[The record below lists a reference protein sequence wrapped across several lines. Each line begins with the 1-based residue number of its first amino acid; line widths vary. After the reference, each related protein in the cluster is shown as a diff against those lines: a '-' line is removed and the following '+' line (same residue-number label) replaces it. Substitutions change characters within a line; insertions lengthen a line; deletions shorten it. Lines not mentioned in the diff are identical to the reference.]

1 MKVMSTINYRLIFDG
16 LSSDADLKRLLLY
29 FRKDLGLSAHEI
41 KGLLASAPHVLHDF
55 NSQHAAELSKATLA
69 KMHCLSHL
77 ELVITYPV
85 LNFAILQKHDR
96 IIKKELSK
104 VLRCR
109 TNLQLLFIQIEPASS
124 AIDLPPIMGI
134 FEDQLAQHF
143 RESDTVIGIDD
154 TRILI
159 LGFAMD
165 KAGVGMLQNKAYRV
179 VRHLLGEEIVIRSGY
194 SIYPEDAQTIE
205 KLLYLASI
213 TGKDTIS
220 GPSLKI
226 SRQQLASSLSS
237 ELPEQKD
244 NQTPLQL
251 CFTKARGKIFKRL
264 LNMDSTALCLGLG
277 QIPEAQQKEFL
288 YRLPFDFPLR
298 PVLEEYISDRSDLIS
313 DPRAESHFNAII
325 NQMELKE
332 GIANRDEL
340 QDKLLFRLSQ
350 IGDLPTL
357 PSIAMEI
364 FSIASDP
371 DSAGT
376 ELVDIIRQ
384 DPALTSKIL
393 KTVNSAFY
401 GNPQT
406 ISSVKQA
413 VVLLGH
419 EEIIDLAFGLAVA
432 KVFEIEPVQGII
444 NPTFLWH
451 HAVCTALIAQHL
463 CRDIPQYKNISV
475 FTAGLLH
482 DIGKIFLM
490 EKFADIYRQTYADTT
505 KYNMP
510 LFELEEDYLG
520 MNHAII
526 GKHLS
531 SNWNLP
537 EYLVQAISHHHQPTN
552 AAATDHSGLAAIIG
566 LANHLYYKALRA
578 DQNFAEFSGHDDW
591 LTVGHWIFLTQLFE
605 DMGQDKLDEMASDAI
620 SIIKENRDYLN
631 INNKE
636 KV

>member
-1 MKVMSTINYRLIFDG
+1 MSTINFRLIFDG
-16 LSSDADLKRLLLY
+16 LSSNADLKKLLLY
-29 FRKDLGLSAHEI
+29 FQKDLGLPSNEI
-41 KGLLASAPHVLHDF
+41 KSILASSPHVLHDF
-55 NSQHAAELSKATLA
+55 TSQHAAELSKATLA

-77 ELVITYPV
+77 ELVITYPF

-109 TNLQLLFIQIEPASS
+109 TNLQLLFIQIEPGSS
-124 AIDLPPIMGI
+124 AVNLPPIMGI

-179 VRHLLGEEIVIRSGY
+179 IKYLLGDEVVIHSGY

-213 TGKDTIS
+213 PGKDVIAGQSLNNTSQKFTPSFSIEIS
-220 GPSLKI
+220 
-226 SRQQLASSLSS
+226 
-237 ELPEQKD
+237 EQKN

-264 LNMDSTALCLGLG
+264 LNMDSNALCLGLG
-277 QIPEAQQKEFL
+277 QIPETQQRKFL

-298 PVLEEYISDRSDLIS
+298 PVLEEYISDRADLIS
-313 DPRAESHFNAII
+313 DPQAESHFNAII
-325 NQMELKE
+325 NQMDLKE
-332 GIANRDEL
+332 GIANRNEL
-340 QDKLLFRLSQ
+340 QDKILFRLSQ

-364 FSIASDP
+364 FNIASNP

-419 EEIIDLAFGLAVA
+419 EEVIDLAFGLAVA
-432 KVFEIEPVQGII
+432 KVFDIKPLQSII
-444 NPTFLWH
+444 DPTFLWH

-505 KYNMP
+505 KYDMP

-526 GKHLS
+526 GQHLS

-552 AAATDHSGLAAIIG
+552 ATATDYS
-566 LANHLYYKALRA
+566 
-578 DQNFAEFSGHDDW
+578 
-591 LTVGHWIFLTQLFE
+591 
-605 DMGQDKLDEMASDAI
+605 
-620 SIIKENRDYLN
+620 
-631 INNKE
+631 
-636 KV
+636 